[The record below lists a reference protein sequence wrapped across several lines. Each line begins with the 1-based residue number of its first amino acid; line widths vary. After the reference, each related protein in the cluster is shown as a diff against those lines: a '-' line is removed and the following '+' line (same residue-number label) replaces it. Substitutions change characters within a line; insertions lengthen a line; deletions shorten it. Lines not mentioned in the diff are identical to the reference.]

1 MRRVIPEADTWRRMV
16 RTVSPGLRIFFSS
29 RIAASFSFSGLDFV
43 FILIFLLTTPMA
55 RDADNLAM
63 VQRAQIDRMNP
74 ASVAHVRAVKQRE
87 GFDNETA
94 VAMAHL
100 RRAESHRDNSTER
113 RQSVAVNVRS
123 GGEHLVDLLFLSVS
137 RSIAPFAL
145 FAR

>member
-55 RDADNLAM
+55 RDADNLAI
-63 VQRAQIDRMNP
+63 VQRAQVDRMNP

-94 VAMAHL
+94 VATA
-100 RRAESHRDNSTER
+100 RRKRAGPYRDNSAER
-113 RQSVAVNVRS
+113 RQSVAVNVR
-123 GGEHLVDLLFLSVS
+123 GRGKHLAGFLLGE
-137 RSIAPFAL
+137 RKRRQFA
-145 FAR
+145 AKNRR